1 MAKKNHEGAEDE
13 RLHLTGASHDSSLEI
28 LNDNGVDQEVET
40 YETSLDKRV
49 LDSISKCSD
58 YKIKPAK
65 LASDVGLSIED
76 ANAELCGLLQAVGPT
91 ASFQF
96 ETIKNEEAK
105 DTVVMVF
112 QFPSDFRSK
121 AYAFRRKES
130 VKAVLCNIASLLW
143 KIVKV
148 VIAFGLIL
156 SLAILLI
163 GALCAMIAAIVAMS
177 RGGNDRHHTQRLM
190 RQMRSMSNLLRQLL
204 WCYAIFG
211 EGLDHGQD
219 PFLREVAHTMAL
231 GLNVL
236 MGTPGSIWWWI
247 SMRRFRERQ
256 QNQRGWGA
264 TRNRE
269 SVRSWSNDRISWR
282 QQLADIRSERSQAYD
297 ENERGILSVAVEF
310 LFGPTPI
317 QSSPSEFQKW
327 KMREVAIMST
337 ATRSLGERVQLLD
350 LLPYVDNPPNTK
362 AFFKDP
368 SYCGSTEC
376 LDIIT
381 HFNGMPCAVVD
392 RDFIFPELMQQCGS
406 LQSSYEEFAPLE
418 DSSDSHSFF
427 FLSDDEYLN
436 LGHDMSPKELPQYL
450 YESTLCLTKLSQRQ
464 FMQCCVL
471 NVLNYI
477 GILMLQS
484 SVVKGGSLEI
494 KNANLLNAILMLF
507 HLLEF
512 YAKLFFALPIG
523 RGLYL
528 SILNFQR
535 RLRNQRRKFFAE
547 RRNEKVSEKL

>member
-1 MAKKNHEGAEDE
+1 MAKNHKGAEDE
-13 RLHLTGASHDSSLEI
+13 LLHLTGASHDSSLEI
-28 LNDNGVDQEVET
+28 LNDNGVDQDVEP

-49 LDSISKCSD
+49 LDSISKCPD
-58 YKIKPAK
+58 YKIKPAI
-65 LASDVGLSIED
+65 LASDVGISIED

-91 ASFQF
+91 ATFQF

-112 QFPSDFRSK
+112 RFPSDFRSK

-231 GLNVL
+231 GMNVL

-269 SVRSWSNDRISWR
+269 SVSSWSNNRSSWR

-310 LFGPTPI
+310 LFGPT
-317 QSSPSEFQKW
+317 QSGPSEFQKW
-327 KMREVAIMST
+327 KMREVAIVST
-337 ATRSLGERVQLLD
+337 ATRSQGERVRVLD
-350 LLPYVDNPPNTK
+350 LLPYVDNPPDMKT
-362 AFFKDP
+362 FYKDP
-368 SYCGSTEC
+368 SHCGSTEC
-376 LDIIT
+376 LGIIT
-381 HFNGMPCAVVD
+381 HFNGIPCGIVD
-392 RDFIFPELMQQCGS
+392 RHFIFPELMQQCGS
-406 LQSSYEEFAPLE
+406 LQSSFEEFSNLE
-418 DSSDSHSFF
+418 DMSGSHSFF
-427 FLSDDEYLN
+427 FLPHDEYLN
-436 LGHDMSPKELPQYL
+436 LGNDVSRKELPPYL
-450 YESTLCLTKLSQRQ
+450 YESTLCLTKLSQQQ
-464 FMQCCVL
+464 FVQCCVL
-471 NVLNYI
+471 NLLNYI
-477 GILMLQS
+477 GILMLRS

-523 RGLYL
+523 RGIYL

-535 RLRNQRRKFFAE
+535 KLRNQRRKFYAE
-547 RRNEKVSEKL
+547 RRNEEDIRET